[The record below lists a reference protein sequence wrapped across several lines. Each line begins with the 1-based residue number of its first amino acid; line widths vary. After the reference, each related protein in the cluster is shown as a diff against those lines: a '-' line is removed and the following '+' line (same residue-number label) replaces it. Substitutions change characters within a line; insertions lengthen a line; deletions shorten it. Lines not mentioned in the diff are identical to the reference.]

1 MKEAAIPLPPP
12 LLAGDLI
19 YVTHVAGA
27 VNLEQFQRGVERLRA
42 LGFRV
47 LFDPTL
53 GSDGRYLAG
62 DDEARARDFRTACEH
77 PEVRA
82 IITARGG
89 YGCMRILE
97 RIGDVRFPPDR
108 WLIGYSDVTA
118 LHAWAGLQRR
128 ATIHGPMV
136 CGIGAREDRLALDHL
151 LATVSGEAAAFSDLD
166 VVRSVDSDETVRGTL
181 IGGNLSLVC
190 SLLGTRY
197 LPDVEG
203 KILFIEEVG
212 EPLYRIDRMLTEL
225 AIRTRDTC
233 PAAIVCGQFTRCA
246 HNQHASHIEELV
258 RERLAQFDCP
268 SATGLPVGH
277 DERTYSLMMNVRYM
291 FDGSS
296 LRRLQTSE
304 SAAIDGLSE
313 LSTATVISA
322 KRPHDDLRVAVP
334 EDGTRELPAYARA
347 RPYTSPGATLSLISQ
362 ALRTGVCSA
371 LQLEVSHGGE
381 HLLSVGAGST
391 GVTPDVKPRTVD
403 ATTVFDV
410 ASLTKALSTA
420 VIAWKLIEENVL
432 NLSDT
437 IPPSCGVSGATLE
450 DLLRHS
456 SGLPGYRR
464 IYPELRRREA
474 SVSEV
479 RAAFRDIEIEAEV
492 GTSAYS
498 DPGYIQ
504 LGLWLE
510 HASGLTLDTLF
521 ETYVATPLN
530 LKRTG
535 FRGSCERRIAGAVS
549 EFEASSISGAAAKTP
564 PEKLAATEFC
574 GWRGRTLQGIVHDEH
589 AQLLGGVA
597 GHAGLFSTANEVTTI
612 ANSLLGYGP
621 AILAPETVER
631 MWCRSARVGSFVRG
645 WDTPSGPRS
654 NAGSL
659 MKVDG
664 TVGHLG
670 FTGTSV
676 WIDRSRELVVTLLT
690 NRVHPTRTHEAI
702 RALRPA
708 IHDAV
713 MHDFGGWTAI

>member
-1 MKEAAIPLPPP
+1 MNETSIQLPPP
-12 LLAGDLI
+12 LVAGDLI
-19 YVTHVAGA
+19 YVANVAG
-27 VNLEQFQRGVERLRA
+27 VVRVEQFERGIGRLRE

-47 LFDPTL
+47 LCDPTL

-62 DDEARARDFRTACEH
+62 DDEARARDFRSACEH
-77 PEVRA
+77 PDVRA

-89 YGCMRILE
+89 YGCMRILD
-97 RIGDVRFPPDR
+97 RIGDVTLPADR

-118 LHAWAGLQRR
+118 LHAWAGLQGR

-136 CGIGAREDRLALDHL
+136 CGIGARDDGLALEHL
-151 LATVSGEAAAFSDLD
+151 LLTTSGEITEFSDLD
-166 VVRSVDSDETVRGTL
+166 VVRPVGDRGAAHGTL
-181 IGGNLSLVC
+181 VGGNLSLVC

-197 LPDVEG
+197 LPDVAG

-225 AIRTRDTC
+225 AIRTRGAG

-246 HNQHASHIEELV
+246 QNQHLSHVEELV

-268 SATGLPVGH
+268 SAMGLPVGH
-277 DERTYSLMMNVRYM
+277 EERTYSLILNAPYT

-296 LRRLQTSE
+296 LRRLQTKETGGVGVIANTSDAV
-304 SAAIDGLSE
+304 S
-313 LSTATVISA
+313 ISA
-322 KRPHDDLRVAVP
+322 KREHEDLRVNVP
-334 EDGTRELPAYARA
+334 KQWSGDLPSFAIS
-347 RPYTSPGATLSLISQ
+347 RPHTSPGATLSLISE
-362 ALRTGVCSA
+362 ALRSGVCSA
-371 LQLEVSHGGE
+371 VQLEVSRGGE
-381 HLLSVGAGST
+381 RLLSLGAGRT
-391 GVTPDVKPRTVD
+391 AMTPDIAARSVD
-403 ATTVFDV
+403 STTVFDV

-420 VIAWKLIEENVL
+420 VIAWKLIEDGTL
-432 NLSDT
+432 SLSDT
-437 IPPSCGVSGATLE
+437 IPNSCGASGATLE

-464 IYPELRRREA
+464 IYPELRLHDA
-474 SVSEV
+474 SVIET
-479 RAAFRDIEIEAEV
+479 RAAFRDIETTATI

-504 LGLWLE
+504 LGFWLE
-510 HASGLTLDTLF
+510 HATGTTLDALF
-521 ETYVATPLN
+521 ERFVATPLS

-535 FRGSCERRIAGAVS
+535 FRTENDTSPVGPVS
-549 EFEASSISGAAAKTP
+549 DVLTMDI
-564 PEKLAATEFC
+564 AATEYC
-574 GWRGRTLQGIVHDEH
+574 GFRKATLQGVVHDEH

-597 GHAGLFSTANEVTTI
+597 GHAGLFSTASEVTTI
-612 ANSLLGYGP
+612 AESLLGYGP
-621 AILAPETVER
+621 AILAPETVEQ
-631 MWCRSARVGSFVRG
+631 MWSRSARVGSFVRG

-654 NAGSL
+654 NAGSR
-659 MKVDG
+659 MQTDA

-676 WIDRSRELVVTLLT
+676 WIDRSRELVVALLT

-713 MHDFGGWTAI
+713 MHDVFASGG